1 MLCFVVFLFCFCEIS
16 LEKNETLIE
25 NVARTTGAVS
35 HSLSVHDLP
44 GHTKMKF
51 RQQGQAAP
59 GELEKRDLRK
69 ELEER
74 ERKHLQTS
82 NKSGFAAEESGRK
95 RKHQKLLKNSAEE
108 EKSSDDVQENKRTKR
123 ELDDYDDSDDTAS
136 SSSDSEDDSDSD
148 DEEALLL
155 ELELQKIKKER
166 AEQKR
171 KQAEEEAK
179 RKAEEDLEGV
189 VRGNPLLVPSGG
201 GLSRRW
207 DDDVVFKNQARDE
220 PKLKK
225 RFVNDTI
232 RNDFHRRFMKKY
244 IK

>member
-1 MLCFVVFLFCFCEIS
+1 MNVF
-16 LEKNETLIE
+16 EKTKRSSKTSRE
-25 NVARTTGAVS
+25 RPGAVS

-74 ERKHLQTS
+74 ERKHLETS

-108 EKSSDDVQENKRTKR
+108 KSSSDDIQEHKRTKR

-136 SSSDSEDDSDSD
+136 SSSEDDSDSD

>member
-1 MLCFVVFLFCFCEIS
+1 M
-16 LEKNETLIE
+16 
-25 NVARTTGAVS
+25 AA
-35 HSLSVHDLP
+35 
-44 GHTKMKF
+44 HTKMKF
-51 RQQGQAAP
+51 RQTGQAAP
-59 GELEKRDLRK
+59 SELKKRDLRK

-74 ERKHLQTS
+74 ERKHLETKGKKEFLPES
-82 NKSGFAAEESGRK
+82 ESSGRK
-95 RKHQKLLKNSAEE
+95 RKHQKLLKNSVE
-108 EKSSDDVQENKRTKR
+108 DDFNAVDISKRTKR
-123 ELDDYDDSDDTAS
+123 EVDDFDDSDDTAS

-166 AEQKR
+166 AEQKK
-171 KQAEEEAK
+171 KQEEEAAK
-179 RKAEEDLEGV
+179 RQAAEDLDGV
-189 VRGNPLLVPSGG
+189 VRGNPLLAPSTGRGG

-220 PKLKK
+220 PKMKK

>member
-1 MLCFVVFLFCFCEIS
+1 
-16 LEKNETLIE
+16 
-25 NVARTTGAVS
+25 
-35 HSLSVHDLP
+35 
-44 GHTKMKF
+44 MKF

-59 GELEKRDLRK
+59 IELKKRDLRQ

-74 ERKHLQTS
+74 ERKYLETT
-82 NKSGFAAEESGRK
+82 NKKNFDFSEESGRK

-108 EKSSDDVQENKRTKR
+108 KNDESSSDQEHKRTKR
-123 ELDDYDDSDDTAS
+123 ELDDFDDSDDTAS

-166 AEQKR
+166 AEQKQR
-171 KQAEEEAK
+171 EAEEEAK
-179 RKAEEDLEGV
+179 REAAENLEGA
-189 VRGNPLLVPSGG
+189 VRGNPLLAPSGGG

-232 RNDFHRRFMKKY
+232 RNDFHRRFMQKY